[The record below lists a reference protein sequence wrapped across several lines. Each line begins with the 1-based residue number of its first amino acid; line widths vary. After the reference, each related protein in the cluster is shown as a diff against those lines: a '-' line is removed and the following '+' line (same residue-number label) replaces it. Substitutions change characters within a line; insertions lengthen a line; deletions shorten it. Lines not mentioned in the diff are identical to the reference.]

1 MINHI
6 CPVEAG
12 LTLPPQKTR
21 MVAASQPGGFD
32 FLEDHFER
40 GLKWPRTKSLMK
52 LKERVRAKTR
62 CLAGRSLAEI
72 VTDVNRSL
80 RG

>member
-52 LKERVRAKTR
+52 FKERVRAKT
-62 CLAGRSLAEI
+62 GRSLAKI

-80 RG
+80 RGRHG